1 MKPPRLFDASAL
13 LNLILAKGGEALE
26 PIADGGLLDL
36 TLYEVGNS
44 VWKLVNVRRRLSLKE
59 AQDLLSLVEKLT
71 ARMMMVTYSGLRL
84 LETLQI
90 AVDESMTF
98 YDAAYVEAA
107 RSLKLTLVTDD
118 KRLHRAA
125 SKHVDVTSSDAI

>member
-1 MKPPRLFDASAL
+1 VKPPRLFDASAL